1 MRFHKKRSPIAQ
13 KPEIQMTPMLDM
25 IFQLLV
31 FFILTFKPVLDEGQ
45 FDVTM
50 STMSSGSVAT
60 PSLGSS
66 MPVLDEQLSIQ
77 VRLKAEGEGR
87 LAQGGVILG
96 DRAVN
101 SMTEFRSSL
110 QNIVGESA
118 QDYNVMIQADT
129 NLQYQ
134 YVMQAINAISHVGI
148 HNIHFSPAETEG

>member
-101 SMTEFRSSL
+101 SMAEFRSSL